1 MIQKDKLQA
10 YRARAFR
17 SSSELRL
24 KNLDLAV
31 KFINERGFVF
41 FWPIT
46 GITLPSLWVASAGDR
61 PVPNEHDDPG
71 HITWGWKDD
80 LLGKKRIYYGR
91 VLRKK
96 NTMVSM
102 EMAPYFYALTP
113 NFGAPE
119 EDYLIQYEM
128 GQLTLETKQLFE
140 TLLKEGPLDTLALRR
155 AAHLSGPGSDARFN
169 HALDCLQ
176 VDMRILPVGV
186 SRAGAWHYAFIYDT
200 VHHHLPEILENS
212 RLISEKKARSQLI
225 SHYFKSVGAAQMRDM
240 TKIFG
245 WTQTDIQTSLN
256 DLIQKG
262 EIYSDLQLEN
272 EKGDWFALSV
282 FV

>member
-1 MIQKDKLQA
+1 MILQDKLRA
-10 YRARAFR
+10 YRARTFN
-17 SSSELRL
+17 SNPELRL
-24 KNLDLAV
+24 KSIDLAV
-31 KFINERGFVF
+31 DFVNMRGYVF
-41 FWPIT
+41 FWPIA
-46 GITLPSLWVASAGDR
+46 GITLPSLWVAAAGDR

-102 EMAPYFYALTP
+102 ETAPYFYALTP

-140 TLLKEGPLDTLALRR
+140 TLLKEGPLDTLSLRR

-212 RLISEKKARSQLI
+212 RLISEKKARSHLI
-225 SHYFKSVGAAQMRDM
+225 RLYFDAVGAAQMRDL
-240 TKIFG
+240 TKLFG
-245 WTQTDIQTSLN
+245 WSTTDIQNSLD
-256 DLIQKG
+256 DLSQKG
-262 EIYSDLQLEN
+262 EIHSDLQLEN
-272 EKGDWFALSV
+272 EKGEWFALSELV
-282 FV
+282 